1 MSSSAGLVPL
11 YVIHHSVIISPP
23 HLIDDQKNKMAAN
36 PDYHSKEKKIEISP
50 NPPENHPP
58 LLVEDK
64 LTGNAGQVIHP
75 ELIELPEGHP
85 PVTAEQLRTGLEDPK
100 KPEESS
106 SKESQKLEIPSGGG
120 GNDEKVRNPLD
131 EPKAMANRQRRGL
144 LFTDQHLEFPPP
156 NEPEVL
162 NPFLYEDLVLRR
174 DFDDSID
181 DTILDSYQK

>member
-1 MSSSAGLVPL
+1 
-11 YVIHHSVIISPP
+11 
-23 HLIDDQKNKMAAN
+23 MAAN

-100 KPEESS
+100 KPEERES
-106 SKESQKLEIPSGGG
+106 SKVEIPAGGG
-120 GNDEKVRNPLD
+120 GGDEKVRNPLD

-144 LFTDQHLEFPPP
+144 LFTEFPPP
-156 NEPEVL
+156 DEPEVL

-174 DFDDSID
+174 QSNPYESGWIDDSVD
-181 DTILDSYQK
+181 DGVFNSYQK